1 MLHIQSIN
9 QSINQALG
17 PPWVFAQP
25 RVHRPRTQ
33 TLHLTL
39 SLDILSMSFHVC
51 FVSAKSFMTSLLHV
65 FLGFPCFL
73 FPCGFHIIACL
84 AILFSGFLSV
94 SNPSPL
100 PLLYL
105 CVQQNLVC

>member
-1 MLHIQSIN
+1 MLYPRMHI

-25 RVHRPRTQ
+25 WVHMPRTK

-39 SLDILSMSFHVC
+39 SLDILLMSVHASFL
-51 FVSAKSFMTSLLHV
+51 SAKSLLRV
-65 FLGFPCFL
+65 FLCLPFFL
-73 FPCGFHIIACL
+73 FPCGSHVSACR

-94 SNPSPL
+94 CPIHLHFLSLISVFNRTWSA
-100 PLLYL
+100 
-105 CVQQNLVC
+105 